1 MGLRGLPR
9 SFQCAF
15 HGLLCAM
22 RTERNLRIHLTATVY
37 VTAFGLLAGLEGWG
51 WAAVLLCFGAVIAAE
66 LFNTALECLCDAVS
80 PEQNPKIGAAKD
92 TAAGAVL
99 VLAIVA
105 LCVGA
110 AVFGP
115 WLLSGGLLERPWAA
129 VMTAATLPPVI
140 LWIRGKKS

>member
-1 MGLRGLPR
+1 MARVSGNFQRTQLQRPFAMPDAARWRPQRETPAWLRPWAPR
-9 SFQCAF
+9 
-15 HGLLCAM
+15 
-22 RTERNLRIHLTATVY
+22 ATD
-37 VTAFGLLAGLEGWG
+37 L
-51 WAAVLLCFGAVIAAE
+51 
-66 LFNTALECLCDAVS
+66 
-80 PEQNPKIGAAKD
+80 
-92 TAAGAVL
+92 L